1 MLGGYDNSNHA
12 AGVAIFNDFH
22 GTTFENQM
30 TDGQFGSAEILRYSP
45 GSTTT
50 LVSGGL
56 YFLHTNGYLTM
67 MMEPVHVYLASFV
80 LVLAGIYV
88 LQTLKEP
95 DVFDFR
101 ITEDSL
107 QINQKQVFYKDL
119 RGFFVDH
126 LSKEYQVLHLI
137 PNAKRYHEST
147 IQLFNLPEQKI
158 VSLLKLRVPILKDA
172 NPSLLDR
179 IVFLLKI

>member
-1 MLGGYDNSNHA
+1 MKIYDLFSQDLTNSKVLFEFKALNFFPFQRSWIWYSIFHLILIA
-12 AGVAIFNDFH
+12 AVYYLVIS
-22 GTTFENQM
+22 GTW
-30 TDGQFGSAEILRYSP
+30 
-45 GSTTT
+45 
-50 LVSGGL
+50 LV
-56 YFLHTNGYLTM
+56 
-67 MMEPVHVYLASFV
+67 ASFV
-80 LVLAGIYV
+80 LVLAGVYI

-95 DVFDFR
+95 DIFDFR

-126 LSKEYQVLHLI
+126 LSNEYQVLHLI
-137 PNAKRYHEST
+137 PNKKRFHEST